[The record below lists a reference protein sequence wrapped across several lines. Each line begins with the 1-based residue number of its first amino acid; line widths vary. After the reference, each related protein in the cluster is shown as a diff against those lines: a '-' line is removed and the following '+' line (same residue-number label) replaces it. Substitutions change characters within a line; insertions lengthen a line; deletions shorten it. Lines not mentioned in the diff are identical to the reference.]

1 MTLWLYLV
9 IADEVISFS
18 YKYLWM
24 SIPELLQQDK
34 QDKLENHN
42 GNIIRHAIVLSKAN
56 KSAYVSFNLV
66 QYLEFGVLY
75 WRHHRK
81 NISFLVL
88 SIREFLGWK
97 NHEM

>member
-1 MTLWLYLV
+1 
-9 IADEVISFS
+9 
-18 YKYLWM
+18 M

-75 WRHHRK
+75 
-81 NISFLVL
+81 
-88 SIREFLGWK
+88 
-97 NHEM
+97 

>member
-24 SIPELLQQDK
+24 SIPESLQQDK
-34 QDKLENHN
+34 LESHD

-88 SIREFLGWK
+88 SIREFLGWN
-97 NHEM
+97 NHKM